1 MTDATPRAFQTSG
14 AVWLRDFEFGLT
26 HLVVRKTGARVPYSP
41 SVIADVWAWFRYFFA
56 ASRLA
61 PMAPPFTIAY
71 APERARP
78 WYLIWA
84 VARVAG
90 ARLVKDPARA
100 DVVMHFED
108 STYSPNDPPTRLKHG
123 VRLVNYACHD
133 VSKTRVGAACAAAFH
148 APLTVDPAMHAGP
161 AVEKSEIN
169 AAHDGHIVECPTPAL
184 PGRAYQRLIDNRT
197 DNPNM
202 VEDLR
207 TITIGGRP
215 ICVFIKRRPVS
226 KRFLNTN
233 SEVVMR
239 EPEDVFTPV
248 EMNEIAAFARE
259 MGMDWGGVDVLRDR
273 ADGRLYI
280 VDANKTDMGPPIP
293 LPLADKLIATR
304 KLAQAFRDFVLSAPT

>member
-1 MTDATPRAFQTSG
+1 VTDAAPRVFQTSG

-41 SVIADVWAWFRYFFA
+41 SVIAEVWAWFRYFFA

-61 PMAPPFTIAY
+61 PIGPAFTIAY

-108 STYSPNDPPTRLKHG
+108 STYSPNEPPARLKRG
-123 VRLVNYACHD
+123 VKLVNYACID
-133 VSKTRVGAACAAAFH
+133 VSKTRVGEACAAAFH
-148 APLTVDPAMHAGP
+148 VPLAVDPATHAGP

-169 AAHDGHIVECPTPAL
+169 AAHDGHIVECPAAAL
-184 PGRAYQRLIDNRT
+184 PGRAYQRLIDNRA
-197 DNPNM
+197 DNPDL

-207 TITIGGRP
+207 TITIGGQP

-239 EPEDVFTPV
+239 EPEDVFSGA
-248 EMNEIAAFARE
+248 EMGEIAAFARE

-273 ADGRLYI
+273 ADGRLYV

-293 LPLADKLIATR
+293 LPLADKLAATR
-304 KLAQAFRDFVLSAPT
+304 KLAQAFRAFVLSERD

>member
-1 MTDATPRAFQTSG
+1 MTDASPRVFQTSG
-14 AVWLRDFEFGLT
+14 AVWLRDFQFGLT
-26 HLVVRKTGARVPYSP
+26 HLVVRKTGARVPYSRF
-41 SVIADVWAWFRYFFA
+41 VIADVWAWFSYFAA
-56 ASRLA
+56 ASRMK
-61 PMAPPFTIAY
+61 PMGPPFTIAY

-90 ARLVKDPARA
+90 ARLVKEPTSA

-108 STYSPNDPPTRLKHG
+108 STYSPNDPPGRLK
-123 VRLVNYACHD
+123 RDATLVNYRCRD
-133 VSKTRVGAACAAAFH
+133 VSKTRVSEASATALG
-148 APLTVDPAMHAGP
+148 APLAIDPTTYVGS

-169 AAHDGHIVECPTPAL
+169 AAHDGRIVQCPMNAS
-184 PGRAYQRLIDNRT
+184 PGRAYQRLIDNRAE
-197 DNPNM
+197 NPEL

-207 TITIGGRP
+207 TITVGGKA

-233 SEVVMR
+233 SETVMR
-239 EPEDVFTPV
+239 EPEDVFTPT
-248 EMNEIAAFARE
+248 ELESIAAFTRA

-280 VDANKTDMGPPIP
+280 VDANKTDMGPPLP
-293 LPLADKLIATR
+293 LPLPDKLIATR
-304 KLAQAFRDFVLSAPT
+304 KLAHAFRAFALQGRG